1 MPLCPI
7 LYGFLHPQVERES
20 NEKGGATRGG
30 CHLEHW
36 KSCVKVLWQAKN
48 GLLLVAKVGSKA
60 HFPTE
65 ESKYKAFG
73 VINFSICFLMFLQFL
88 CNKK

>member
-1 MPLCPI
+1 M
-7 LYGFLHPQVERES
+7 
-20 NEKGGATRGG
+20 
-30 CHLEHW
+30 
-36 KSCVKVLWQAKN
+36 LWQAKN